1 MIFYIGES
9 SNGRT
14 AAGAKSRL
22 KLGDRLMV
30 GLHPLKVA
38 MNVRIVL
45 PQPVGKMQVCR
56 RNLAARSASLG

>member
-45 PQPVGKMQVCR
+45 PQ
-56 RNLAARSASLG
+56 L

>member
-45 PQPVGKMQVCR
+45 PQFWAGKPLILVRIQAPQLCR
-56 RNLAARSASLG
+56 